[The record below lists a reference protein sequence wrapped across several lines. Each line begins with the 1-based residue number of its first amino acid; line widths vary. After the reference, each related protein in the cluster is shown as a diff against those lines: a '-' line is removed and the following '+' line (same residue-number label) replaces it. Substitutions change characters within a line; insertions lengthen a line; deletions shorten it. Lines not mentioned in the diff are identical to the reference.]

1 MAAAVSNSLSSTEAR
16 RNVLLLN
23 MSTDELTRVEYAG
36 PSAGSARFTRR
47 EALALGLCMCCLP
60 ARGSASECFS
70 LKDVGNGLFIR
81 EAPHEEA
88 TRENNGGIANIG
100 FIIGRDGVL
109 VIDPGGSLA
118 DGQWL
123 RSQIRKCTDK
133 PIRYVVMSHVHPDH
147 CFGAA
152 AFAEEQPEFIGHHAL
167 SRALDARG
175 SFYHERLVDILGS
188 RSVGAIVYPTRE
200 IEDVAEVD
208 LGDRIVRIT
217 AHDTAHTD
225 CDLSMFDTS
234 TGTLFPADLL
244 FVGRVPS
251 LDGSLPGWLNEAKR
265 LDGIGA
271 SRAVPGHGP
280 AMVDF
285 RPAMAKQVRYL
296 TVLRDETRKAIAQG
310 LGIEKASRVV
320 AAGEGEGWALFEDY
334 NGRNVIQAYKEL
346 EWE

>member
-1 MAAAVSNSLSSTEAR
+1 
-16 RNVLLLN
+16 
-23 MSTDELTRVEYAG
+23 MSINKLTWGSYAG
-36 PSAGSARFTRR
+36 QSAGSLRFTRR
-47 EALALGLCMCCLP
+47 EALALGFCLCCLP
-60 ARGSASECFS
+60 ARGFATESIS
-70 LKDVGNGLFIR
+70 LKDIGSGLFIR

-88 TRENNGGIANIG
+88 TRANNGGIANTG
-100 FIIGRDGVL
+100 FIIGRDSVL

-123 RSQIRKCTDK
+123 RSQIRKRTNK
-133 PIRYVVMSHVHPDH
+133 PIRHVVLSHVHPDH
-147 CFGAA
+147 CFGAS

-175 SFYHERLVDILGS
+175 SYYHERLVEILGPE
-188 RSVGAIVYPTRE
+188 SVGGIVYPTRE

-244 FVGRVPS
+244 FVDRVPS

-265 LDGIGA
+265 LEGIGA
-271 SRAVPGHGP
+271 ARAVPGHGP
-280 AMVDF
+280 AIVDF
-285 RPAMAKQVRYL
+285 GPAMAKQVRYL
-296 TVLRDETRKAIAQG
+296 TVLRDETRKAIAEG
-310 LGIEKASRVV
+310 VGIDKAGRVV
-320 AAGEGEGWALFEDY
+320 AAGEAEGWALFDDY